1 MAPSNFHITSAH
13 PRLHWSRDTPPLIT
27 VPPGATVTF
36 DLKDS
41 SGGQVNPSTTPSDLA
56 KLDLATFDPIFGPVA
71 IEGAEPGDVLE
82 IEFLHLQPSSGW
94 GFTAIFPG
102 FGLLADEFPNHVIKH
117 FTWDQSSPTTTTTTI
132 TSSNHILFQPG
143 IKIPLRPFLGVAGVA
158 PSLPGPLSTIPPL
171 DTGGNIDCKH
181 ITAGTRLYLPVRV
194 PGANF
199 SCGDGHA
206 AQGDGE
212 VCGTAI
218 ETPMKATLR
227 FTVRKDMPY
236 VTSPHYDTRG
246 SAAQH
251 AQHQHQTQGGDPPV
265 AVYAVLGIDSDLLE
279 ASRKAL
285 RGLIARLVATRGLE
299 REEAYMLCSIAA
311 DLKIAEIVDMP
322 NFAVSASIPYSIFE
336 D

>member
-1 MAPSNFHITSAH
+1 MPPSTYHITSAN
-13 PRLHWSRDTPPLIT
+13 PTLLHWSSKTPPILT
-27 VPPGATVTF
+27 VPQNHPITF
-36 DLKDS
+36 DLLDS
-41 SGGQVNPSTTPSDLA
+41 SGGQITPSTTPSSLA
-56 KLDLATFDPIFGPVA
+56 ALNLATFDPIHGPVA
-71 IEGAEPGDVLE
+71 ITGASPGSVLE
-82 IEFLHLQPSSGW
+82 IEFLFLTPSTGW
-94 GFTAIFPG
+94 GWTAIFPG
-102 FGLLADEFPNHVIKH
+102 FGLLTDDFPNHAIKH
-117 FTWDQSSPTTTTTTI
+117 FHWDADAT
-132 TSSNHILFQPG
+132 HIVFKPG
-143 IKIPLRPFLGVAGVA
+143 IKIPLRIAGVSPA
-158 PSLPGPLSTIPPL
+158 EAGPFPTIPPL
-171 DTGGNIDCKH
+171 ETGGNIDCRH
-181 ITAGTRLYLPVRV
+181 ITAGTRLYLPIRV

-227 FTVRKDMPY
+227 FTVREDMPY

-246 SAAQH
+246 SVH
-251 AQHQHQTQGGDPPV
+251 ARGQKAEDGV
-265 AVYAVLGIDSDLLE
+265 VYAVLGIDSDLLE

-285 RGLIARLVATRGLE
+285 RSLIAYLVATRGLE

-336 D
+336 DEP

>member
-1 MAPSNFHITSAH
+1 MTRKHHIGPSTS
-13 PRLHWSRDTPPLIT
+13 RLKWSNATPLALT
-27 VPPGATVTF
+27 VSPGEVVSF
-36 DLKDS
+36 DLLDS
-41 SGGQVNPSTTPSDLA
+41 SGAQVTATSKASDLSA
-56 KLDLATFDPIFGPVA
+56 IPISTFDPIFGPVY
-71 IEGAEPGDVLE
+71 IEGANPGDVLE
-82 IEFLHLQPSSGW
+82 VEVVSLETAGW
-94 GFTAIFPG
+94 GFTGIMPN
-102 FGLLADEFPNHVIKH
+102 FGLLAADFPDTLMLKH
-117 FTWDQSSPTTTTTTI
+117 YHWSNSDNFI
-132 TSSNHILFQPG
+132 TFKPG
-143 IKIPLRPFLGVAGVA
+143 IKIPLRPFLGVAGIA
-158 PSLPGPLSTIPPL
+158 PAEDGEFSTIPPL

-181 ITAGTRLYLPVRV
+181 ITQGTKLYLPVKV
-194 PGANF
+194 PGALF

-227 FTVRKDMPY
+227 FNVRKGMPY

-246 SAAQH
+246 SVH
-251 AQHQHQTQGGDPPV
+251 GKIESDP

-279 ASRKAL
+279 ASKKAL
-285 RGLIARLVATRGLE
+285 RSLIAHLTATRELT

-336 D
+336 S

>member
-1 MAPSNFHITSAH
+1 MAPSFHITSAN
-13 PRLHWSRDTPPLIT
+13 PTLHWSSKTPPLLT
-27 VPPGATVTF
+27 VPQNQPVTF
-36 DLKDS
+36 DLHDS
-41 SGGQVNPSTTPSDLA
+41 SGGQITPSTTPTSLA
-56 KLDLATFDPIFGPVA
+56 TLNLATFDPIHGPVA
-71 IEGAEPGDVLE
+71 ITGASPGSVLE
-82 IEFLHLQPSSGW
+82 IEFLSLKPSTCWGW
-94 GFTAIFPG
+94 TAILPG

-117 FTWDQSSPTTTTTTI
+117 FQWDDDAT
-132 TSSNHILFQPG
+132 HIVFKPG
-143 IKIPLRPFLGVAGVA
+143 IKIPLRPFLGIAG
-158 PSLPGPLSTIPPL
+158 
-171 DTGGNIDCKH
+171 TGGNIDCKH
-181 ITAGTRLYLPVRV
+181 ITAGTKLYLPIRV

-227 FTVRKDMPY
+227 FTVREDMPY

-246 SAAQH
+246 SVYARGH
-251 AQHQHQTQGGDPPV
+251 KTDEGG
-265 AVYAVLGIDSDLLE
+265 VYAVLGIDSDLLE

-285 RGLIARLVATRGLE
+285 RSLIAYLVAERGLE

-336 D
+336 DEP